1 MILTQILEK
10 TSKPL
15 IDYLTNLTT
24 KSITDKKKHRY
35 QDRNRGGAQWSR
47 NPPRQIFAPLEK
59 YAGRSLKVLDI

>member
-24 KSITDKKKHRY
+24 KSITDKKTLVS
-35 QDRNRGGAQWSR
+35 G
-47 NPPRQIFAPLEK
+47 P
-59 YAGRSLKVLDI
+59 